1 LARARDAIARFN
13 LSCDAD
19 CYFTRAM
26 QFAIAMVDASAAATL
41 TLDDVNDI
49 LDGGFEIAHL
59 VEEYYS
65 AVVYSYARDYLYQRW
80 AVENL
85 HLRDTG
91 ASGEPSI
98 APATELWFV
107 RASTVAHDIGLNR
120 LTRAHDVPRRVR
132 VQTGMHG
139 LNVELGDV
147 VGVTHVEGTGNSGWT
162 NRKTRAELAE
172 GSLDDNTVT
181 LTCRDIAAYAVPTV
195 VEEPGAVTMPGSAVY
210 GGAPLPPGS
219 VTIINQ
225 IGAYDMGGSRSQYV
239 DGAGAHDAYEYRDWT
254 VDWSKN
260 AGRTARVIV
269 DVKGIDRAGAALGT
283 VQAIVHAQA
292 GGGGVDYTVT
302 AVSSAAWTQQVI
314 QWVDP
319 DGVSTI
325 TYRLRVNGSDA
336 NGRYA
341 VKSNPGAEI
350 L

>member
-1 LARARDAIARFN
+1 
-13 LSCDAD
+13 
-19 CYFTRAM
+19 
-26 QFAIAMVDASAAATL
+26 
-41 TLDDVNDI
+41 
-49 LDGGFEIAHL
+49 
-59 VEEYYS
+59 
-65 AVVYSYARDYLYQRW
+65 
-80 AVENL
+80 
-85 HLRDTG
+85 
-91 ASGEPSI
+91 
-98 APATELWFV
+98 
-107 RASTVAHDIGLNR
+107 
-120 LTRAHDVPRRVR
+120 
-132 VQTGMHG
+132 
-139 LNVELGDV
+139 
-147 VGVTHVEGTGNSGWT
+147 
-162 NRKTRAELAE
+162 
-172 GSLDDNTVT
+172 
-181 LTCRDIAAYAVPTV
+181 
-195 VEEPGAVTMPGSAVY
+195 
-210 GGAPLPPGS
+210 
-219 VTIINQ
+219 
-225 IGAYDMGGSRSQYV
+225 MGGSRSQYV